1 MELTVYNIK
10 GEDTGRK
17 VLLDDSIFGVEPNDH
32 AIYLDVKNIRN
43 NKRQGTHSAKER
55 SQLSGSTRKIKRQ
68 KGTGTARAG
77 DIKNPLFRGGARV
90 FGPKPH
96 TYGFKLNKKVKQ
108 LARNSAL
115 TYKAKNDELYIV
127 EDFTFEQAKTKSY
140 LTLLENLKVK
150 GGRSLLLLSS
160 TDDNVMMSARNVQK
174 SEVCMASNL
183 NTYRILSAKHLMIT
197 ESSLV
202 KITELF
208 AK

>member
-17 VLLDDSIFGVEPNDH
+17 VLLDDSVFGVDANDH

-43 NKRQGTHSAKER
+43 KRRQGTHSAKER

-115 TYKAKNDELYIV
+115 SYKAQNNELYIV
-127 EDFTFEQAKTKSY
+127 EDFTFEQAKTKTY
-140 LTLLENLKVK
+140 ITLLENLKVK
-150 GGRSLLLLSS
+150 NGRSLLLLPN
-160 TDDNVMMSARNVQK
+160 TDDNVMMSARNVQRA
-174 SEVCMASNL
+174 EVCMASNL
-183 NTYRILSAKHLMIT
+183 NTYRILNAKHLMIT